1 MPTPLPSKLD
11 ERQILQGVY
20 DEDNGRL
27 RTTSEATVINADINV
42 NLDAASGDN
51 VAIHDSNG
59 DELKINTDGSINVS
73 VVNASNGIT
82 RSIFNEISPI
92 SSNSPTSL
100 VSYTV
105 PLSKTAILDK
115 IVVSGEN
122 IAKFE
127 VYINS
132 NKVDVTRTYF
142 GSELNGLFD
151 YSSNNSGYT
160 LQQLDLV
167 EVVVTHFRPDSARF
181 EGRIQVVEI

>member
-20 DEDNGRL
+20 DEENGRL
-27 RTTSEATVINADINV
+27 RTTAEATIVNADINI
-42 NLDAASGDN
+42 NLDAAAGDN

-59 DELKINTDGSINVS
+59 DELQINSDGSINVT
-73 VVNASNGIT
+73 VVNSSVGIC
-82 RSIFNEISPI
+82 RNIFNELSPI
-92 SSNSPTSL
+92 ASNSPTNL

-105 PLSKTAILDK
+105 PVGKTAILDR

-132 NKVDVTRTYF
+132 NKIDVTRTYF

-151 YSSNNSGYT
+151 YSTKNTPYT

-167 EVVVTHFRPDSARF
+167 QVVVTHSRPDVARF
-181 EGRIQVVEI
+181 EGRIQIVEI